1 MHAAN
6 SIHAGAGSLERP
18 SREKVLAPK
27 VRPHPR
33 HSQRWPEE
41 SRPFRTKAGQPH
53 LGHRSGS
60 PQAEAARSSA
70 MALLQHLGQ
79 LALIGERHRRDLVH
93 DPHGG
98 SFPSCFFD
106 DRIVGQ
112 RTRFAYPGIGT
123 MSMLV

>member
-70 MALLQHLGQ
+70 MALLSTSASSRLSASDIVATWSMIPMAG
-79 LALIGERHRRDLVH
+79 
-93 DPHGG
+93 P
-98 SFPSCFFD
+98 FPRAFST
-106 DRIVGQ
+106 I
-112 RTRFAYPGIGT
+112 A
-123 MSMLV
+123 S